1 MQQTISLVSNSYS
14 TGTPVL
20 IDILIYTDCELLEP
34 PFSLN
39 KTCAI
44 ISLIKGMQVA
54 KCWILDICSAVS
66 YFTFSAS
73 CAYEVKKNLSLFW
86 IIQSNFFWLF
96 THTSHL
102 LYWSKSFTAQ
112 GLWNVDVFYSPM
124 THLSTIKCVPK
135 ILQSLTTGQ
144 KQYVKLGLILWP
156 Y

>member
-66 YFTFSAS
+66 YFTFSA
-73 CAYEVKKNLSLFW
+73 YEVKKNLSLFW

-102 LYWSKSFTAQ
+102 LYWSKSFHCSRS
-112 GLWNVDVFYSPM
+112 LKRW
-124 THLSTIKCVPK
+124 CVLFPNIDTFIYHK
-135 ILQSLTTGQ
+135 MCPQILQSLTTGQ

>member
-66 YFTFSAS
+66 YFTFSA
-73 CAYEVKKNLSLFW
+73 YEVKKSYHCFGLYNPIFSDYLHILAIYYIDQNLSLLKVSEMLMCSIPQW
-86 IIQSNFFWLF
+86 HIYL
-96 THTSHL
+96 
-102 LYWSKSFTAQ
+102 
-112 GLWNVDVFYSPM
+112 P
-124 THLSTIKCVPK
+124 
-135 ILQSLTTGQ
+135 
-144 KQYVKLGLILWP
+144 
-156 Y
+156 